1 MSLIRNI
8 PMSAY
13 VLLFYNI
20 ILLINLSGGA
30 IVLSENLMTL
40 DLLSGAK
47 FTLSGNELFLIIGLI
62 FLYIEVL
69 KSTKT
74 SKDTIID
81 HLFSMIVFVVFLIEF
96 IVVEKAGNT
105 TFLLLMLMSFFDVI
119 SGFTVSISTARRD
132 FAMGD

>member
-1 MSLIRNI
+1 
-8 PMSAY
+8 
-13 VLLFYNI
+13 
-20 ILLINLSGGA
+20 
-30 IVLSENLMTL
+30 TL

>member
-20 ILLINLSGGA
+20 ILLINFSGGA

>member
-1 MSLIRNI
+1 
-8 PMSAY
+8 MSAY

-20 ILLINLSGGA
+20 ILLINFSGGA